1 MYYTVLVN
9 FTNFPCYTSLC
20 QTEDQIILLTMGIL
34 FQKVKNNKP
43 DDFHDIHRYVHR
55 IFQKTHVPY
64 YIILDT

>member
-1 MYYTVLVN
+1 
-9 FTNFPCYTSLC
+9 
-20 QTEDQIILLTMGIL
+20 MGIL

-43 DDFHDIHRYVHR
+43 DDFHGIPRYVHK